1 MVMVLMIVLV
11 TQLDLA
17 TTERGL
23 EMLDMEGR
31 AWGAAY
37 KPAWSLVII
46 VMEADVK
53 SLVFYYT
60 TLCPPSPLLFP
71 SSKSL
76 CKPACS
82 LSMNYHHNHHWI
94 NESGSEYNMM
104 IMASCTFPGQKPRC
118 ETCSQDQDHRII
130 SSVQD
135 LDENGAYADCFSYNR
150 CLTTMMLFGIDSND
164 YVIRTWESPFFE
176 IALTWRRSEGVSRT
190 YIPLSVWYGNV
201 SVIVVVLVFLGYFL
215 QSKAEEMGKDKS
227 GSAD

>member
-1 MVMVLMIVLV
+1 
-11 TQLDLA
+11 
-17 TTERGL
+17 
-23 EMLDMEGR
+23 
-31 AWGAAY
+31 
-37 KPAWSLVII
+37 
-46 VMEADVK
+46 
-53 SLVFYYT
+53 
-60 TLCPPSPLLFP
+60 
-71 SSKSL
+71 
-76 CKPACS
+76 
-82 LSMNYHHNHHWI
+82 
-94 NESGSEYNMM
+94 MM

-135 LDENGAYADCFSYNR
+135 LDENGDYADCFSYNR

-227 GSAD
+227 GAPESENKTRKIHDWDVPV